1 MGWTMTNEQPVQISF
16 APAFRKDVKQ
26 LRKRYSRIQ
35 QDIQPLIDQL
45 IAGET
50 PGDQVQSTGYTVY
63 KARLPNRDAQR
74 GKSGGY
80 GVIYYIRTPK
90 QIVLLTVYSK
100 SDRSDNSADD
110 IHAIITNLPDDS
122 DDNGFSAS

>member
-1 MGWTMTNEQPVQISF
+1 MTNEQPVQIGF
-16 APAFRKDVKQ
+16 APAFQKDIKR
-26 LRKRYSRIQ
+26 LRKRYPRIQ
-35 QDIQPLIDQL
+35 QAIQPLVDQL
-45 IAGET
+45 VAGEI
-50 PGDQVQSTGYTVY
+50 PGDQVQSTGYIVY
-63 KARLPNRDAQR
+63 KVRLPNRDAQR

-80 GVIYYIRTPK
+80 RVIYYIRTQK

-100 SDRSDNSADD
+100 SDRSDTSADD